1 MAAAP
6 RAYRRAARY
15 RRSAPRLARHQRFA
29 QRQRP
34 AAGPRRQDFGRRQ
47 PADRTP
53 SVGAD
58 QARPEAFPSRCLPHG
73 IRHEPELLP
82 PPGIPRRRAL
92 ATDRQGPR
100 ATLALARCG
109 EHSAA
114 GNRRALRPSLGRR
127 TPTGGFVTRQRS
139 PIQRDRSITMTTI
152 AFIGL
157 GHMGLPMARNLLKA
171 GFNLRV
177 FDLLQAAVED
187 LAKDGAQA
195 ASSALDAVQD
205 ADVVVSRLPASRHV
219 EGLYLG
225 DSGLLAALKPGSLV
239 LECSTIA
246 PESARKVHQAAA
258 ARGIEL
264 LDAPV
269 SGGTAGAAAGTL
281 TFMIGGAAT
290 TLEKARAIFEAMGK
304 NIFHAGP
311 DGAGQV
317 AKVCNNQVLAVQ
329 MIATAEA
336 MAMGVA
342 NGLGLAQEAAQASGS
357 STPMGAL
364 ALQLYRLLL
373 KQGKGKQD
381 FSVVQQLFI
390 D

>member
-1 MAAAP
+1 
-6 RAYRRAARY
+6 
-15 RRSAPRLARHQRFA
+15 
-29 QRQRP
+29 
-34 AAGPRRQDFGRRQ
+34 
-47 PADRTP
+47 
-53 SVGAD
+53 
-58 QARPEAFPSRCLPHG
+58 
-73 IRHEPELLP
+73 
-82 PPGIPRRRAL
+82 
-92 ATDRQGPR
+92 
-100 ATLALARCG
+100 
-109 EHSAA
+109 
-114 GNRRALRPSLGRR
+114 
-127 TPTGGFVTRQRS
+127 
-139 PIQRDRSITMTTI
+139 MTTI

-171 GFNLRV
+171 GFNLNV

-187 LAKDGAQA
+187 LAKDGALP
-195 ASSALDAVQD
+195 ASSALEAVQN
-205 ADVVVSRLPASRHV
+205 ADVVVSMLPASRHV

-225 DSGLLAALKPGSLV
+225 DSSLLAALKPGSLV

-246 PESARKVHQAAA
+246 PESARKVHQAAQ

-281 TFMIGGAAT
+281 TFMIGGAAE
-290 TLEKARAIFEAMGK
+290 TLEKARSIFEAMGK

-311 DGAGQV
+311 AGAGQV

-342 NGLGLAQEAAQASGS
+342 NGLEPAVLAEIMRQSSGGNWTLEKYNPWPGVMENAPASKGYSGGFMAELMAKDLGLAQEAAQASGS

-390 D
+390 E